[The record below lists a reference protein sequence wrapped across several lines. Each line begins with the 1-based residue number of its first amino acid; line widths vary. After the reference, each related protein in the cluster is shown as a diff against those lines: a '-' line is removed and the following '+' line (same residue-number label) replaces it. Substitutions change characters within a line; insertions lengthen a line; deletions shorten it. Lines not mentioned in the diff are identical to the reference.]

1 MKKLLLSL
9 ALMASALMGWALDV
23 ECTPGELANLV
34 SDHSITSLK
43 ITGQMDARDF
53 KFIADELEALTIVDL
68 SGVTIVSYINTTNP
82 LFNNEVRY
90 PENCIPPMAFFGKKI
105 TQITLPE
112 STRAIGMAAFAGC
125 KDLESFTFPENLD
138 SIAAYAFSA
147 AKISRLYLPE
157 SVRVLGEGAFSN
169 ITSLATASIKPATEM
184 AIPKSAFEGCTSVNT
199 VTLGPNVT
207 AIGDRAFKG
216 TIRLYRLLFSDSN
229 NIKSIGKEAFLGSK
243 LADFNFEQANSLTT
257 IGDWAFAESKQVSAA
272 MATATSKVGR
282 GAFYYAAD
290 LTSYIPSQ
298 QTDTISDMLLAGT
311 AVTNDVTDSTA
322 TRYIG
327 KYALYNTPIV
337 SLTLPESLEYID
349 TKAMAGMIE
358 LDSLTSL
365 ATAVPELGENVW
377 AGVKQAMIPLVVPEE
392 SYEAY
397 SAADQWL
404 HFLIQYNAHEHVF
417 GDVDQDGVVTSTDI
431 TALYNYMLNNDMTF
445 YETSDVDGDGAVT
458 AGDISVVYNILLG
471 NKNPIGRNKSVY
483 DSNDKMDAQGFTI
496 EAGHTHTV
504 EVELVN
510 TAAFSAMQLDIDMP
524 QGLSITDV
532 TATSRAEGMNMGFNE
547 IEPGKWRILLYSATA
562 LKGNSGT
569 LFNITVKAD
578 DSFGGNETI
587 AVGNILAVE
596 PSELKHFIG
605 DFMVE
610 VGNTTG
616 VKDINIDSAG
626 PVDVYNMNG
635 QLLRHNV
642 EPNEATQGLPSGIYI
657 VGGKKVIVR

>member
-1 MKKLLLSL
+1 MT
-9 ALMASALMGWALDV
+9 SALMGWALDV

-68 SGVTIVSYINTTNP
+68 SEVTIVSYINNTNP
-82 LFNNEVRY
+82 LFINEVRY
-90 PENCIPPMAFFGKKI
+90 PEDCIPPMAFFGKKI

-147 AKISRLYLPE
+147 AKISRIYLPE

-184 AIPKSAFEGCTSVNT
+184 AIPKSAFEGCSSVNT

-207 AIGDRAFKG
+207 AIGERAFKG
-216 TIRLYRLLFSDSN
+216 TIRLYQLLFSGSN

-243 LADFNFEQANSLTT
+243 LADFNFEQASQLTQ
-257 IGDWAFAESKQVSAA
+257 IDDWAFAQTKQVTASMPA
-272 MATATSKVGR
+272 ATANVGK

-290 LTSYIPSQ
+290 LTSYTPNQ

-311 AVTNDVTDSTA
+311 AVTNDVTKNTS

-327 KYALYNTPIV
+327 SYAFYNTPLT
-337 SLTLPESLEYID
+337 SLTLPKTLEYIG
-349 TKAMAGMIE
+349 TKAMAGMTE
-358 LDSLTSL
+358 LDTLTTY
-365 ATAVPELGENVW
+365 AKTVPELGDSVW
-377 AGVKQAMIPLVVPEE
+377 AGVNQASIPLIVPRD
-392 SYEAY
+392 SYDAY
-397 SAADQWL
+397 SNAAQWKE
-404 HFLIQYNAHEHVF
+404 FWVSMPPGVF